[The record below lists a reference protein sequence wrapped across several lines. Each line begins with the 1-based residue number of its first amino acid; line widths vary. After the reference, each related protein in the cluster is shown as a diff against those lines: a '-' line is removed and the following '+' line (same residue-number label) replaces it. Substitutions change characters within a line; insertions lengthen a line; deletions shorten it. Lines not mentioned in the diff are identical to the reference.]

1 MPTDGRRRI
10 LDVPMDEQGPDATGI
25 DPWYVE
31 NLACPRDHGP
41 LAFDGAALQCTA
53 GHRYPVIDGLPV
65 MLLDDVSQTMPLAL
79 ASMSRARGEAGD
91 GRVPGMYLESLGIS
105 DEEKAGIVDRVR
117 AGTAAVDPVVSFLV
131 GATSGYMYAH
141 QIGKLTV
148 YPIPSLR
155 LPPGGGRSLLD
166 IGCNWGRWSI
176 AAARAGY
183 AVVGIDPS
191 LGAVMAA
198 RRVARSMGLPIRH
211 VVGDARFLPFRP
223 GGFDQAFSYSVVQ
236 HLSRADAG
244 TVVAEIARV
253 LRPGGES
260 LIQMPAIFG
269 IRCLYHLA
277 RRGFRDGA
285 GFEVRYWTI
294 PALRRLFAAVGPST
308 IEVDCYFGIGLQA
321 ADAHLMPP
329 GLRLILGASE
339 ALRLVSGWF
348 APLTYVADSVYVRT
362 VKA

>member
-1 MPTDGRRRI
+1 
-10 LDVPMDEQGPDATGI
+10 MDEQGPDATGI

-141 QIGKLTV
+141 QIGKWTV

-155 LPPGGGRSLLD
+155 LPPGGGAPCSISAATGAAGRSRLHAPAMPSSESTRP
-166 IGCNWGRWSI
+166 WVPSWPR
-176 AAARAGY
+176 AAW
-183 AVVGIDPS
+183 
-191 LGAVMAA
+191 LAA
-198 RRVARSMGLPIRH
+198 W
-211 VVGDARFLPFRP
+211 
-223 GGFDQAFSYSVVQ
+223 
-236 HLSRADAG
+236 
-244 TVVAEIARV
+244 
-253 LRPGGES
+253 
-260 LIQMPAIFG
+260 
-269 IRCLYHLA
+269 
-277 RRGFRDGA
+277 GFRSGTWLVMLGSCPSGLVA
-285 GFEVRYWTI
+285 SI
-294 PALRRLFAAVGPST
+294 RRFPTASCST
-308 IEVDCYFGIGLQA
+308 
-321 ADAHLMPP
+321 
-329 GLRLILGASE
+329 
-339 ALRLVSGWF
+339 
-348 APLTYVADSVYVRT
+348 
-362 VKA
+362 